1 MLATTMAVAVAVMLL
16 GVPLTVFA
24 GQWSKADAKSEVQ
37 NRADALAAWLDSY
50 GSTKLPVRQTDLD
63 SYLSRSSKQLPVH
76 IDVELRDGP
85 TMQAGDEITGPKVEL
100 KSSPLTAAKVR
111 FQVSWWALQLRSLPA
126 IGLVILAC
134 LAAMS
139 VGAAFASRQARR
151 LSAPMVYLS
160 ATAEQLGSGHLRIRP
175 PRAGIEEIDLVAE
188 ELARSGD
195 RMAKR
200 LAVERQFASDASH
213 QLRTPLTA
221 LAMRLEEIE
230 YLSTQ
235 KDTQADV
242 REEAR
247 VCMEQIERLAN
258 TIDELLG
265 RTKSGSGSPRRWL
278 RLSQVFHQQQEEW
291 LPVFAEVDRSLVV
304 DVDESL
310 TVTTSPGV
318 LSQVIA
324 TLLENALKH
333 GEGVTT
339 LRGRKVKGGVAIE
352 VQDEGPGVSP
362 ELAPK
367 IFERSFST
375 GGSTGLG
382 LAVARDLV
390 AAEGGRLELSQR
402 QPPVFTVFLSSPR

>member
-1 MLATTMAVAVAVMLL
+1 MLATTMAMAVAVMLL

-24 GQWSKADAKSEVQ
+24 GAVAKSNAKAEVQ
-37 NRADALAAWLDSY
+37 SRADALAASLDSY
-50 GSTKLPVRQTDLD
+50 QSVRLPVAQAVLD
-63 SYLSRSSKQLPVH
+63 SYLSRSSSQLPVH
-76 IDVELRDGP
+76 IDVALRDGV
-85 TMQAGDEITGPKVEL
+85 TMSAGDEISGARVEVA
-100 KSSPLTAAKVR
+100 SSPLTATAVH
-111 FQVSWWALQLRSLPA
+111 FQISWWALQLRALPA
-126 IGLVILAC
+126 IGLVVLAC

-139 VGAAFASRQARR
+139 VGAAFAGWQARR

-160 ATAEQLGSGHLRIRP
+160 ATAEQLGAGQLRIRP
-175 PRAGIEEIDLVAE
+175 PKAGIEEIDLVAE

-230 YLSTQ
+230 YLSNQ
-235 KDTQADV
+235 DDV

-247 VCMEQIERLAN
+247 VSLEQIERLAN

-278 RLSQVFHQQQEEW
+278 RLSDVLHQQQEEW
-291 LPVFAEVDRSLVV
+291 LPVFAEADRSLVV
-304 DVDESL
+304 HVDESL
-310 TVTTSPGV
+310 TVTTSPGT

-324 TLLENALKH
+324 TLLENSLKH
-333 GEGVTT
+333 GAGLTT
-339 LRGRKVKGGVAIE
+339 LRGRKVQGGVAIE
-352 VQDEGPGVSP
+352 VEDEGPGVSP
-362 ELAPK
+362 ELAPR

-390 AAEGGRLELSQR
+390 ASEGGRLELSQR
-402 QPPVFTVFLSSPR
+402 QPPIFTVFLSASR

>member
-1 MLATTMAVAVAVMLL
+1 MLATTLAVAVAVMLL
-16 GVPLTVFA
+16 GVPLTIFA
-24 GQWSKADAKSEVQ
+24 GAMAKSSSKAEVQ
-37 NRADALAAWLDSY
+37 SRADALAAALDGYESVR
-50 GSTKLPVRQTDLD
+50 LPISQSVVD
-63 SYLSRSSKQLPVH
+63 SYLSRSGSQLRVH
-76 IDVELRDGP
+76 IDVELRDG
-85 TMQAGDEITGPKVEL
+85 TSMSAGGEIAGPRVEVAA
-100 KSSPLTAAKVR
+100 SPLTATKVT

-126 IGLVILAC
+126 IGLVVLAC
-134 LAAMS
+134 AAAMT
-139 VGAAFASRQARR
+139 VGVAFASWQARR

-175 PRAGIEEIDLVAE
+175 PKAGIEEIDLVAE
-188 ELARSGD
+188 ELARSAD

-230 YLSTQ
+230 YLSNQ
-235 KDTQADV
+235 EDV

-247 VCMEQIERLAN
+247 ISLEQIERLST

-265 RTKSGSGSPRRWL
+265 RTKSRSDSHRRWL
-278 RLSQVFHQQQEEW
+278 RLSEVFLQQQEEW
-291 LPVFAEVDRSLVV
+291 LPIFAEADRSLVV
-304 DVDESL
+304 AVDESL

-324 TLLENALKH
+324 TLLENSRTH
-333 GEGVTT
+333 GDGVTT

-352 VQDEGPGVSP
+352 VEDEGAGVSD

-390 AAEGGRLELSQR
+390 ASEGGRLELSQR
-402 QPPVFTVFLSSPR
+402 QPPVFTVFLSSSR

>member
-1 MLATTMAVAVAVMLL
+1 MLATIMAVAVAVMLL

-24 GQWSKADAKSEVQ
+24 GELAKSKAKAEVQ
-37 NRADALAAWLDSY
+37 SRADGLAALLDSHQ
-50 GSTKLPVRQTDLD
+50 SSRLPIRQSVID
-63 SYLSRSSKQLPVH
+63 SYLSVSPDQLRAH
-76 IDVELRDGP
+76 IDVELRDGLALA
-85 TMQAGDEITGPKVEL
+85 AGDPISGPKVEVTA
-100 KSSPLTAAKVR
+100 SPLTASSVR
-111 FQVSWWALQLRSLPA
+111 FQVSWWALQLRALPA
-126 IGLVILAC
+126 IGLVTLVCLLAI
-134 LAAMS
+134 S
-139 VGAAFASRQARR
+139 VGAVFAAWQARR
-151 LSAPMVYLS
+151 LSAPMVYLA
-160 ATAEQLGSGHLRIRP
+160 ATAEQLGAGQLRIRP
-175 PRAGIEEIDLVAE
+175 PKAGIEEIDLVAE

-230 YLSTQ
+230 YLTAQ
-235 KDTQADV
+235 DDV

-247 VCMEQIERLAN
+247 ISLEQIERLAA
-258 TIDELLG
+258 TIEELLG

-278 RLSQVFHQQQEEW
+278 RLSEVLGQQQEEW
-291 LPVFAEVDRSLVV
+291 LAMFAEADRSLVV
-304 DVDESL
+304 DVDETL
-310 TVTTSPGV
+310 TVTASSGT

-324 TLLENALKH
+324 TLLENALAH
-333 GEGVTT
+333 GAGVTT
-339 LRGRKVKGGVAIE
+339 LRGRAVQGGVAIE
-352 VQDEGPGVSP
+352 VADEGAGVSP

-402 QPPVFTVFLSSPR
+402 QPPVFTVFLSSAR